1 MMAQCMVK
9 QGNFEMAKQYN
20 GEMKN
25 GYVMPQQMAQRQN
38 GTMVKQYNGEM
49 VKWFYNSTTNGEAIY
64 Q

>member
-49 VKWFYNSTTNGEAIY
+49 VKL
-64 Q
+64 